1 MNFGNKKNIYMIGIK
16 GVGMAMLAQFLKGR
30 GAIVSGSDVSDIFPT
45 DKTLSNSKIKV
56 KQGFSLKGFP
66 EKIDIIIHSSAFAL
80 ENNIEM
86 KYFEDKNIP
95 TYSYAEA
102 LGFLFDDYFGISVCG
117 SHGKTTVTSWLGYV
131 LHKSKISPN
140 VLTGSY
146 VKQFKGSALVGK
158 SKYFLVESDEYQN
171 KLKYFNPKAIIL
183 NNIDFDHPD
192 YFKNDQGY
200 IKVFSEFIKKIP
212 GSGFLIT
219 NMEDKKSSQ
228 ILQKCSG
235 RIIGYYID
243 KPVLNKKIKYK
254 KKYQAKNCQVKNGYQ
269 FFDLFCGKK
278 MVGEF
283 KIFLPGRHNILNALA
298 VISSSLELGV
308 SVEKIKKNLASFT
321 GAARRFDV
329 LGSYNGAIIIDDYA
343 HHPSEIKASLEAVK
357 QKYPD
362 KKIIT
367 VFHPHTFSRTKFLL
381 DDFSESFVLS
391 DDLYLIEIYSS
402 AREKKDNISSLDL
415 IKKIRQY
422 NKNLDIKQKVAY
434 FKDIK
439 VAEKELKSK
448 VGPGDVVLFLGAGD
462 VFKIAYN
469 WLNIKS

>member
-80 ENNIEM
+80 ESNIEM

-131 LHKSKISPN
+131 LYKSKILPN

-146 VKQFKGSALVGK
+146 VKQFRGSALVGK

-212 GSGFLIT
+212 KSGFLIT

-391 DDLYLIEIYSS
+391 NDLYLIEIYSS